1 MWSFYEWMTTTNSIT
16 EIIKT
21 ESGTEPRISMHS
33 GAARNLPLFIEELRL
48 KKLSLKSR
56 EVVDHL
62 KSASLTTEVVQALR
76 TLRHIEIP
84 KRVLHYPCTNPLFIE
99 LRLKALEI
107 RTIGDKNLVETFLI
121 STKLRYSCDIIDI

>member
-1 MWSFYEWMTTTNSIT
+1 MWSFYEWMTTTHPVI

-21 ESGTEPRISMHS
+21 ESGTEPRISIHS
-33 GAARNLPLFIEELRL
+33 GAARNLPPFIEELRL

-62 KSASLTTEVVQALR
+62 KGSSLTTEVVLALK

-84 KRVLHYPCTNPLFIE
+84 KRVLYYPCTNPLFIE

-107 RTIGDKNLVETFLI
+107 GTVGDKI
-121 STKLRYSCDIIDI
+121 